1 MNWRALRFQPANRY
15 FLNFTEDSQISIMTF
30 DSNPLNAPNPIDE
43 TDGMTT
49 SLAKTNSPKGTWWS
63 RHQVLVNFWLDSL
76 LLVLFIT
83 QAWLLAVVNVVFP
96 RGAGPDWT
104 IWGATPLDWSE
115 AAFATFCLF
124 SACIV
129 LHVMFHWNWICAVV
143 ATRLL
148 GRKPGKDDG
157 SHTIIGVC
165 VLVFLI
171 HVILVGILVA
181 RTGLVNSKTVHGRG
195 TDALLRQ
202 ETTTLNKVAVRT
214 TSWAGEQGSVH
225 SSRLRTIA

>member
-1 MNWRALRFQPANRY
+1 
-15 FLNFTEDSQISIMTF
+15 MTP
-30 DSNPLNAPNPIDE
+30 DSNPVNE
-43 TDGMTT
+43 TDVVSPAVTT
-49 SLAKTNSPKGTWWS
+49 SQSRSNSPKGTWWS
-63 RHQVLVNFWLDSL
+63 RSQVLVNFWLDVL
-76 LLVLFIT
+76 LLVLFII

-96 RGAGPDWT
+96 RGAGSDWT
-104 IWGATPLDWSE
+104 VWGATPLDWSE
-115 AAFATFCLF
+115 AVFATFCLF

-171 HVILVGILVA
+171 HVILVGILA
-181 RTGLVNSKTVHGRG
+181 ATMGLVNSKPV
-195 TDALLRQ
+195 
-202 ETTTLNKVAVRT
+202 
-214 TSWAGEQGSVH
+214 
-225 SSRLRTIA
+225 